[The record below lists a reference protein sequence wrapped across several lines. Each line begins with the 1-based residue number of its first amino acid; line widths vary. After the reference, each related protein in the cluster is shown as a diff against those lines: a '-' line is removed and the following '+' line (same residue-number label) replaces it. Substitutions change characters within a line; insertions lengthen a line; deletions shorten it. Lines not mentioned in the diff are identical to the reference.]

1 MILSLSHPRNLG
13 SLAFVTGVTSIVW
26 CLFVGWSGPS
36 NANTGAILAL
46 AFALALDFG
55 RRKKIAEIELDAKSD
70 DTTSV
75 RQILVNGVQV
85 GTLPA
90 REVAELKLG
99 VALDP
104 AIYASQFLA
113 VGRTLLFGALLAF
126 VVAPLLAIFA
136 VLFNLWIDPHHTA
149 QTALI
154 LSRTFQSLTDHGQ
167 VLDKFDSVA
176 EATARYAGGNLD
188 ARNLSHRNP
197 FAGELLSERFPP
209 PLSLPSQATCQLR
222 GRWCDTGA
230 HSLTA

>member
-36 NANTGAILAL
+36 NAYTGAILAL

-70 DTTSV
+70 DATSV

-104 AIYASQFLA
+104 AIYASQFLV
-113 VGRTLLFGALLAF
+113 VGRTLLYGALLAF
-126 VVAPLLAIFA
+126 AVAPLLAIWA
-136 VLFNLWIDPHHTA
+136 VLINLWIDPHHTA

-154 LSRTFQSLTDHGQ
+154 VSRTVQSLANHGQ
-167 VLDKFDSVA
+167 VLDMFDSVA
-176 EATARYAGGNLD
+176 EATARCAGGIWMLGTSAIAIVSPANYFPNVF
-188 ARNLSHRNP
+188 RRRFH
-197 FAGELLSERFPP
+197 FLLR
-209 PLSLPSQATCQLR
+209 QRVNCAADGATQMR
-222 GRWCDTGA
+222 T
-230 HSLTA
+230 H